1 MRRRQV
7 IKLLGGATAAWPLA
21 AHGQQPALPVIGFV
35 HASSPTAQFG
45 AFVDAFRQGLKEL
58 ATLKVKTLQSNF
70 AGLKITTSAFRHL

>member
-1 MRRRQV
+1 MQRRDF
-7 IKLLGGATAAWPLA
+7 IKVVAGSAITWPLA

-35 HASSPTAQFG
+35 HASSPAQFG
-45 AFVDAFRQGLKEL
+45 AFVDAFAKDSGKL